1 MNLKQLS
8 DRFAIRDLI
17 VRYANALDSRSF
29 EWLDEIFT
37 ADAYIDYRA
46 TGGIDGDYAKIREWL
61 PPATGAFPH
70 MCHLVGNIAVTID
83 GDRARARTLCLNPVE
98 VPMPAGGSQVMFL
111 AMWYA
116 GRAPP
121 HRRRLAHDPARAGG
135 LHPAQRAAAPDADAR
150 LRRPLTFQESPRTR
164 PCSACRNSRT
174 ASNSSSCP

>member
-46 TGGIDGDYAKIREWL
+46 TGGIDGNYAKIREWL

-70 MCHLVGNIAVTID
+70 MCHLVGNIAVTVE
-83 GDRARARTLCLNPVE
+83 GDRAQARTLCLNPVE
-98 VPMPAGGSQVMFL
+98 VPMPHGGSQVMFL

-116 GRAPP
+116 DELLRTAAGWRMTRRVQEGCIQHNVPP
-121 HRRRLAHDPARAGG
+121 HLTQMPAARA
-135 LHPAQRAAAPDADAR
+135 R
-150 LRRPLTFQESPRTR
+150 
-164 PCSACRNSRT
+164 
-174 ASNSSSCP
+174 